1 MRPLFLLGVVIVIGW
16 AIALVVLGFPDGI
29 INLVPF
35 VGLGLLAWD
44 WVTLAGDP
52 LAKSRHGTLDRDR
65 NGRYDP
71 TVTTATTTTARGL

>member
-1 MRPLFLLGVVIVIGW
+1 MRSLFLLGVVVIAGW
-16 AIALVVLGFPDGI
+16 AVALVVLGFPDGA

-35 VGLGLLAWD
+35 VGLALIAWD

-65 NGRYDP
+65 DRNGRYD
-71 TVTTATTTTARGL
+71 ATTTTASVRA